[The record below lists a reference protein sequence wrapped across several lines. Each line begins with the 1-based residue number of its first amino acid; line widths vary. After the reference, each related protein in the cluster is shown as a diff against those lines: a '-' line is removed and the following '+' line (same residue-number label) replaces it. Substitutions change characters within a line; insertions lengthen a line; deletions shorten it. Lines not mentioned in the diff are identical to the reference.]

1 MQIHVSEASGTPH
14 PKTQGTRVLLK
25 SVQWGWGDVKTLHK
39 AFCSPFFERG
49 PELKPQKDL
58 RAHGEWAGG
67 GGSHSSPHLRPL
79 PKSGM
84 FFPRLHL
91 DWEVSRYRVGETEQ
105 MSRENGG
112 DGWGEAGRTGNKIK
126 QKRIQVLLK
135 NIQQLPQ
142 ALHR

>member
-1 MQIHVSEASGTPH
+1 MPTGSG
-14 PKTQGTRVLLK
+14 L
-25 SVQWGWGDVKTLHK
+25 
-39 AFCSPFFERG
+39 E
-49 PELKPQKDL
+49 
-58 RAHGEWAGG
+58 GG
-67 GGSHSSPHLRPL
+67 GGGGHSSPHLRPL

-105 MSRENGG
+105 MRRENGG
-112 DGWGEAGRTGNKIK
+112 GGAGRTGNKIK

-142 ALHR
+142 APRR

>member
-1 MQIHVSEASGTPH
+1 MCSG
-14 PKTQGTRVLLK
+14 
-25 SVQWGWGDVKTLHK
+25 GWGNVKTLHK

-105 MSRENGG
+105 MSKENGG
-112 DGWGEAGRTGNKIK
+112 DGSGERGEREIK
-126 QKRIQVLLK
+126 
-135 NIQQLPQ
+135 
-142 ALHR
+142 

>member
-1 MQIHVSEASGTPH
+1 MCSGSGGGCQNT
-14 PKTQGTRVLLK
+14 LL
-25 SVQWGWGDVKTLHK
+25 K

-67 GGSHSSPHLRPL
+67 GGGGGHSSPHLRPL

-105 MSRENGG
+105 MRRENGG
-112 DGWGEAGRTGNKIK
+112 GGGTGNKIK

-142 ALHR
+142 APRR